1 MPKTIAQWTALAVT
15 TIIVFGR
22 DLDVVY
28 ALPMGMLAGS
38 LAMLFAMLDDQRRK
52 AAVLARIASRNRR
65 A

>member
-28 ALPMGMLAGS
+28 ALPMGMLAGT
-38 LAMLFAMLDDQRRK
+38 LAMLFAMFDDQRRR
-52 AAVLARIASRNRR
+52 LATPGRR
-65 A
+65 GG

>member
-28 ALPMGMLAGS
+28 ALPMGMLAGT

>member
-28 ALPMGMLAGS
+28 ALPMGMLAGT
-38 LAMLFAMLDDQRRK
+38 LATVLVMLDDQRRK